1 MSPSDQR
8 RLERRRRE
16 RLVERLK
23 DAEGELATREA
34 HSGDPYLLRKA
45 REMNRALD
53 CEPDEWI
60 WEEYP
65 HESA

>member
-1 MSPSDQR
+1 VSASSNGSKMPKANSP
-8 RLERRRRE
+8 
-16 RLVERLK
+16 
-23 DAEGELATREA
+23 TREA
-34 HSGDPYLLRKA
+34 RSGDPYLLRKA